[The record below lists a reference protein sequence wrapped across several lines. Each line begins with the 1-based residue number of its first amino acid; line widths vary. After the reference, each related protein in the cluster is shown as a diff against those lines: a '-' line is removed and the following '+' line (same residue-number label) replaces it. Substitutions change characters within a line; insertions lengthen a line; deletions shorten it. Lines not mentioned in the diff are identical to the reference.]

1 MNKRQGGYTVVE
13 LLILIVYVAGA
24 VGWIANLVKLIGIID
39 GGITGMMILRAI
51 GVFLV
56 PLGAIL
62 GIF

>member
-1 MNKRQGGYTVVE
+1 MNKRQGGYTIIE
-13 LLILIVYVAGA
+13 LLIVIVYVAGA

-39 GGITGMMILRAI
+39 GGVTGMLVLRAV
-51 GVFLV
+51 GVFIV

>member
-13 LLILIVYVAGA
+13 LLILILYVAGA

-39 GGITGMMILRAI
+39 GGVTGMMILRAI
-51 GVFLV
+51 GVLVV

>member
-1 MNKRQGGYTVVE
+1 MNKRQGGYTAVE
-13 LLILIVYVAGA
+13 LLIIIVYVAGA

-39 GGITGMMILRAI
+39 GGVTGMMILRAI